1 MSQDR
6 ISRDLAK
13 ARFGFAFPQ
22 VAPIAP
28 TWAPI
33 SFRAMGIKGFEQSLE
48 NMVEGVFARVFRSG
62 LRPVELG
69 RRLVRELDDN
79 RSVDVKGRTIVPN
92 DFTFSVSQEDHDRF
106 AEIGD
111 SLSRELADA
120 AREHAQDEG
129 YAFMGP
135 VQVDVLASESVR
147 PGTFTV
153 VSRMKEG
160 PGGVGAGSLVLPSGE
175 RIVLGDRTLSIGRL
189 PECDIVIP
197 DSRVSRRHA
206 EVRPTV
212 DGFSL
217 VDLGSTNGSKV
228 NGERT
233 THRDLRDGDELDFG
247 NTRIVFQ
254 AS

>member
-1 MSQDR
+1 
-6 ISRDLAK
+6 
-13 ARFGFAFPQ
+13 
-22 VAPIAP
+22 
-28 TWAPI
+28 
-33 SFRAMGIKGFEQSLE
+33 MGIKGFEQSLE

-62 LRPVELG
+62 LRPIELG
-69 RRLVRELDDN
+69 RRLVRELDDH

-92 DFTFSVSQEDHDRF
+92 AFTFSVSPEDHERF

-111 SLSRELADA
+111 SLARELSDA

-129 YAFMGP
+129 YVFMGP
-135 VQVDVLASESVR
+135 VSVDIVASPSVR

-153 VSRMKEG
+153 ASRMKEG

-175 RIVLGDRTLSIGRL
+175 RIVLGDRALSIGRL

-206 EVRPTV
+206 EIRPTV

-217 VDLGSTNGSKV
+217 VDLGSTNGSTV

-233 THRDLRDGDELDFG
+233 TQRTLRDGDELVFG
-247 NTRIVFQ
+247 NTRLVFQ

>member
-1 MSQDR
+1 
-6 ISRDLAK
+6 
-13 ARFGFAFPQ
+13 
-22 VAPIAP
+22 
-28 TWAPI
+28 
-33 SFRAMGIKGFEQSLE
+33 MGIKGFEQSLE

-62 LRPVELG
+62 LRPIELG
-69 RRLVRELDDN
+69 RRLVRELDDH
-79 RSVDVKGRTIVPN
+79 RSIDVKGRTIVPN
-92 DFTFSVSQEDHDRF
+92 SFTFSVSEEDHERF

-111 SLSRELADA
+111 SLTRELCDA

-135 VQVDVLASESVR
+135 VSVELAASDRVR

-153 VSRMKEG
+153 TSRMKEG
-160 PGGVGAGSLVLPSGE
+160 PGGVGAGSLVLPNGD
-175 RIVLGDRTLSIGRL
+175 RVVLGDRTLSIGRL

-197 DSRVSRRHA
+197 DSNVSRRHA
-206 EVRPTV
+206 EIRPTV
-212 DGFSL
+212 EGFSL

-233 THRDLRDGDELDFG
+233 VQRELRDGDELVFG
-247 NTRIVFQ
+247 NTRLVFQ